1 MGGKGNQE
9 GKRHPDILE
18 GASIFAS
25 STILGDITIGKNAVV
40 AAGSLVLKSVS
51 ANETV
56 AGIPARKVKDL
67 IKNQSEWDPGDS
79 SL

>member
-1 MGGKGNQE
+1 M
-9 GKRHPDILE
+9 PP
-18 GASIFAS
+18 AIFAS

-40 AAGSLVLKSVS
+40 AAGSLVLKNVL